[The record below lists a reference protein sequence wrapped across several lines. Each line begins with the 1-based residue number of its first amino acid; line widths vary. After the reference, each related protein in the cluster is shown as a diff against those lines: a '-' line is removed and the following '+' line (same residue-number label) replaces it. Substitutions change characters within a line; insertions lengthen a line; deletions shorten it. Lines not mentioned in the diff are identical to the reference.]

1 MVTVREARRRSRFE
15 VLVDDEV
22 VGFLVY
28 HEEEG
33 RVAFPHTEVLPRH
46 QRQGLAGRL
55 TATALEAARQRE
67 QQVLPYCRFVAGF
80 IARNPEYI
88 DLVPSAERAAF
99 GLTTVPE

>member
-1 MVTVREARRRSRFE
+1 MVTVREARQRSRFE

-33 RVAFPHTEVLPRH
+33 RVAFPHTEVHPRH
-46 QRQGLAGRL
+46 QGQGLAGRL
-55 TATALEAARQRE
+55 TATALDAARQRQ

-80 IARNPEYI
+80 IARNPEYA
-88 DLVPSAERAAF
+88 DLVPLAERAEF

>member
-1 MVTVREARRRSRFE
+1 MVTVREARPRNRFE

-33 RVAFPHTEVLPRH
+33 RVAFPHTEVDPRH
-46 QRQGLAGRL
+46 QGLGLAGRM
-55 TATALEAARQRE
+55 TATALDAARQRH

-80 IARNPEYI
+80 IARNPEYA